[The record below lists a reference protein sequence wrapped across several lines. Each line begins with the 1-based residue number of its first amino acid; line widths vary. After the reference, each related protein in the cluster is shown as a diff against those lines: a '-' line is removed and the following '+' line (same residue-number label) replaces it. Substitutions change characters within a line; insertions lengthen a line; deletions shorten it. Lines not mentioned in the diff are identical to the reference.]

1 MAQPQAYEREHDF
14 VNDDE
19 IDKSKLNTEFDNAA
33 QSINDLRDNL
43 ALIQNDDGSLRDG
56 IVHENNLDDDVFD
69 RFQEEMQEATADAQ
83 KYADAAAE
91 AAKKLE
97 SIANDLTSVAQYLNL
112 IAIVGSDLKGSLCS
126 NNSIVSYGRLG
137 EEIDVEYC
145 INGGNIFNVAQEIGS
160 VKNVSDNM
168 NYVIKLSSQIDEGK
182 ELSAAIESYA
192 NKAIESSNLAR
203 DWATKEDAPVEG
215 QLYSSKYYATQAA
228 QSATAAETAKTGAE
242 SAAST
247 AADKATEAV
256 DAAQSASTVLQ
267 SVEGIAQ
274 SAMFSIRL
282 CSSNLQA
289 NGSGALTLIT
299 PSDNIKVGDS
309 LVDPAGNVFQI
320 ASMDETN
327 FTVGELKLNVIGPQ
341 GVKGEQGQKGDTG
354 PQGTPGPQGEQG
366 PQGAAGAN
374 ATITGAT
381 ATVDATTGTP
391 KVNVTL
397 GGTESQRTFSFAF
410 TGLKGETGPQ
420 GPQGQKGDQGIQ
432 GAQGN
437 PGTNATITGA
447 TASVTNTVGTPK
459 VTVTA
464 GGTESARTFD
474 FKFEGIKGEKGD
486 TGEQGLQG
494 IQGPQGEKGETGE
507 TGAQGPKGDTGPTG
521 PKGDPGNGLIIKGT
535 YASLSALQS
544 AHPTGTEGDV
554 YATNDTTPPTV
565 YVWDVDANA
574 WSSIGAIQGAKGDKG
589 EKGDKGDQGPQG
601 PKGDT
606 GPQGIQGET
615 GAPGAKGETGSQGPK
630 GDPGTNATITNAT
643 ASVDATTGTP
653 KVTVTL
659 GGTESAR
666 TFAFAFAGLKGE
678 TGAQGA
684 KGDKGDTGDT
694 GPQGEVGPQGET
706 GLQGP
711 KGDTGAKGSDG
722 VTPQLRLAEGYI
734 QVSLNA
740 GSSWTNLIAVTELKG
755 DKGDKGDPGTTDY
768 NNLSNKP
775 TLGSLAAK
783 NSIEV
788 GDLPDVMSYGRIQ

>member
-192 NKAIESSNLAR
+192 NQAIESSNLAK
-203 DWATKEDAPVEG
+203 DWATKEGAPVEG

-228 QSATAAETAKTGAE
+228 QSATAAENSKTAAETAKTGAE

-289 NGSGALTLIT
+289 AGSGDLTQIT

-309 LVDPAGNVFQI
+309 LVDPVGNVFQI
-320 ASMDETN
+320 VSLDDTN
-327 FTVGELKLNVIGPQ
+327 FTVGELRFNIIGPQ
-341 GVKGEQGQKGDTG
+341 GAKGDQGLKGDTG
-354 PQGTPGPQGEQG
+354 KTGPQGLQGPQGEKGETGAQG
-366 PQGAAGAN
+366 PQGERGETGAQGPQGEVGPQGNPGVN
-374 ATITGAT
+374 ATITSAT
-381 ATVDATTGTP
+381 AEVENSTGEP
-391 KVNVTL
+391 SVEVTL
-397 GGTESQRTFSFAF
+397 GGTESQRTFAFSFK
-410 TGLKGETGPQ
+410 GLKGETGQQ
-420 GPQGQKGDQGIQ
+420 GLQGQKGDQGIPGVQ
-432 GAQGN
+432 GIPGAD
-437 PGTNATITGA
+437 GTNATITGA

-464 GGTESARTFD
+464 GGTESARSFD

-486 TGEQGLQG
+486 TGQ
-494 IQGPQGEKGETGE
+494 QGPQG
-507 TGAQGPKGDTGPTG
+507 D
-521 PKGDPGNGLIIKGT
+521 
-535 YASLSALQS
+535 
-544 AHPTGTEGDV
+544 
-554 YATNDTTPPTV
+554 
-565 YVWDVDANA
+565 
-574 WSSIGAIQGAKGDKG
+574 
-589 EKGDKGDQGPQG
+589 
-601 PKGDT
+601 
-606 GPQGIQGET
+606 
-615 GAPGAKGETGSQGPK
+615 PGAKGADGQDGITPQVRVSEGFIQVSINSGGSWENLIAVS
-630 GDPGTNATITNAT
+630 D
-643 ASVDATTGTP
+643 
-653 KVTVTL
+653 L
-659 GGTESAR
+659 
-666 TFAFAFAGLKGE
+666 
-678 TGAQGA
+678 
-684 KGDKGDTGDT
+684 KGDKGDTG
-694 GPQGEVGPQGET
+694 
-706 GLQGP
+706 
-711 KGDTGAKGSDG
+711 A
-722 VTPQLRLAEGYI
+722 A
-734 QVSLNA
+734 
-740 GSSWTNLIAVTELKG
+740 
-755 DKGDKGDPGTTDY
+755 GTTDY